1 MSDLENI
8 NSAEKMDSA
17 ILNEIRT
24 LLETRNSILNEINQ
38 LCLLIEQETVE
49 EFEKIKLFNEKYE
62 EFKRIYVKIN
72 IDVNKIRIIEN
83 PKKSDLKNSRD
94 KIENIDNIEQL
105 MTIISVQEERLRLL
119 AKKMIDE

>member
-49 EFEKIKLFNEKYE
+49 EFEKIKLFNQKYE

>member
-105 MTIISVQEERLRLL
+105 MTIISVQ
-119 AKKMIDE
+119 

>member
-24 LLETRNSILNEINQ
+24 LLVTRNSILNEINQ

>member
-105 MTIISVQEERLRLL
+105 MTIISVQEERLRLF

>member
-72 IDVNKIRIIEN
+72 IDVNKIRIIEKK
-83 PKKSDLKNSRD
+83 KKSDLKNSRD